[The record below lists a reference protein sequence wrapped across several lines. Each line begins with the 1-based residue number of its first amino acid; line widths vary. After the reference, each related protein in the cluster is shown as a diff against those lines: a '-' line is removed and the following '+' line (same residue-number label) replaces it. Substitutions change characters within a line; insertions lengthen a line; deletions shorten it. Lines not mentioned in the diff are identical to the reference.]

1 MPELTLV
8 KPCLRYRQSFLAMTD
23 EFTAAQEYYHDFE
36 LATSDFTAYL
46 ANAEKDEQHANLKPG
61 YVPQTIYW
69 LVKDGRQVLG
79 ESHLRHYLNPA
90 LELFGGH
97 IGYRISPSARRCRY
111 GTTLLAMTL
120 VKARELGLQRVL
132 ITCDDTNIG
141 SYRIIEANGGILLDK
156 LIPPEHGILIRR
168 YWIDTPP
175 AIKTE

>member
-1 MPELTLV
+1 
-8 KPCLRYRQSFLAMTD
+8 
-23 EFTAAQEYYHDFE
+23 AAQEYYHDFE
-36 LATSDFTAYL
+36 LAAGDFTAYL

-61 YVPQTIYW
+61 YVPQTIFW
-69 LVKDGRQVLG
+69 LVKDGRTVLG

-97 IGYRISPSARRCRY
+97 IGYRIRPSARRSHY

-132 ITCDDTNIG
+132 VTCDDTNTG
-141 SYRIIEANGGILLDK
+141 SYRIIESNGGILLDK

-168 YWIDTPP
+168 YWIDILP
-175 AIKTE
+175 ANKTQ